1 MANIATT
8 GDTAD
13 TEVQIMYV
21 LSPVSCVV
29 ES

>member
-1 MANIATT
+1 MTHIATT

-13 TEVQIMYV
+13 TEVHIMYV
-21 LSPVSCVV
+21 LSPVSSVV